1 MPKRRFV
8 GCSSA
13 VSPDTH
19 TLYCSQ
25 YHRTKNPA
33 RTQRGGNAKL
43 KTGHGPYS
51 SQLVNCVVLCIVCVQ
66 MCTALYYCHRVSTK
80 LQLKKISYRISYHI
94 IPYIISYIISYHII
108 PSDSKAG
115 SMTHSVLCYVNV
127 RLKPFNL
134 NYCIYSLCRV
144 LWYTGH
150 LVTTEYDVLKPIHTQ
165 IWRASWCMRNYKKYL
180 KGRKN
185 IHN

>member
-1 MPKRRFV
+1 MYCLCRLC
-8 GCSSA
+8 CSMYCLCRLCCSVYCLCADVYCTVLLPPGVNQTA
-13 VSPDTH
+13 V
-19 TLYCSQ
+19 
-25 YHRTKNPA
+25 
-33 RTQRGGNAKL
+33 
-43 KTGHGPYS
+43 
-51 SQLVNCVVLCIVCVQ
+51 
-66 MCTALYYCHRVSTK
+66 
-80 LQLKKISYRISYHI
+80 KKDI
-94 IPYIISYIISYHII
+94 IPYIISYHTVYHIIYHIISYHII